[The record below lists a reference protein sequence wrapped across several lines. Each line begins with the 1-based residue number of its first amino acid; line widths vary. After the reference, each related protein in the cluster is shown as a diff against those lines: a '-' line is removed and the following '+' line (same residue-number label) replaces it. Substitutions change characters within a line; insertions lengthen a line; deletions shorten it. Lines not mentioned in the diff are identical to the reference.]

1 MQVQEKGLFGA
12 FLETKSTALT
22 SLPMGSYAH
31 TSGIRPSNLDDTAV
45 ASLKQNAEFC
55 SNLLFCNR

>member
-1 MQVQEKGLFGA
+1 MQAQEEGLFGA
-12 FLETKSTALT
+12 FLETKSTGLT

-45 ASLKQNAEFC
+45 ASLKREC
-55 SNLLFCNR
+55 RILL